1 MRASSRKSPGR
12 ATARW
17 MRSSARRSTPWMRK
31 SNKKL
36 PCRRR
41 RRNVLPSRFG
51 NGFKTQPALS
61 LKKNLP
67 PYPLMGPV
75 STIIT
80 FTVFQSVRHEEAKS
94 VHQKY
99 FEVELPEEVLAR
111 FGWQE
116 TEVPRR
122 IREALV

>member
-1 MRASSRKSPGR
+1 
-12 ATARW
+12 
-17 MRSSARRSTPWMRK
+17 
-31 SNKKL
+31 
-36 PCRRR
+36 
-41 RRNVLPSRFG
+41 
-51 NGFKTQPALS
+51 
-61 LKKNLP
+61 
-67 PYPLMGPV
+67 MGLV

-122 IREALV
+122 IREALVMELLRLDRLSEAEAAQLLSLSRQELLETMGRHEVPAIQLNSEELQQELLGELKQSDLT